1 MLVLVADRHP
11 LFREVLRTLIEEAL
25 PSGRCL
31 EAATVA
37 DVLDVLASGDG
48 VRLMLIDQ
56 SLADS
61 DGLAGLLRLS
71 IAAPDVPIILFSIV
85 ESPSAAFHTL
95 VCGAAGFISKSLSRD
110 AMLRAIAMVLDGGIY
125 PPLAGGKDRSR
136 AETGERIDTL
146 TVRER
151 MVLEALVR
159 GCSNKQ
165 IAFELQVSDTTVKVH
180 VSSVLRKMRVHS
192 RTQAVIKT
200 KRLGE
205 DDAPPQGGGD
215 SPLRKSLAR

>member
-11 LFREVLRTLIEEAL
+11 MFREVLRTLIEEAL
-25 PSGRCL
+25 PAARCL
-31 EAATVA
+31 EATTIA
-37 DVLDVLASGDG
+37 DVVDLLAAGNG

-61 DGLAGLLRLS
+61 DGLTGLVRLS
-71 IAAPDVPIILFSIV
+71 IAAPDVPIILFSGA
-85 ESPSAAFHTL
+85 ESQVVAFHAQ
-95 VCGAAGFISKSLSRD
+95 VCGAAGFIPKSLTRD
-110 AMLRAIAMVLDGGIY
+110 AMLSAIAIVLDGGTY
-125 PPLAGGKDRSR
+125 PPLVDAKGRRRPES
-136 AETGERIDTL
+136 AERVDAL

-165 IAFELQVSDTTVKVH
+165 IAYELQVSDTTVKVH
-180 VSSVLRKMRVHS
+180 VSSVLRKLRVHS

-200 KRLGE
+200 KRTE
-205 DDAPPQGGGD
+205 DENAATHAAAG
-215 SPLRKSLAR
+215 

>member
-11 LFREVLRTLIEEAL
+11 MFREVLRALIEEAL
-25 PSGRCL
+25 PLARCL
-31 EAATVA
+31 EASTIA

-61 DGLAGLLRLS
+61 DGLTGLVRLS

-85 ESPSAAFHTL
+85 ESQSVAFHAL
-95 VCGAAGFISKSLSRD
+95 VCGAAGFVSKSLTRD
-110 AMLRAIAMVLDGGIY
+110 EMLRAMAVVLDGGAY
-125 PPLAGGKDRSR
+125 PPRLGGKGQSSS
-136 AETGERIDTL
+136 ERLDIL

-180 VSSVLRKMRVHS
+180 VSSVLRKLRVHS

-200 KRLGE
+200 KRL
-205 DDAPPQGGGD
+205 DDDEVTAPV
-215 SPLRKSLAR
+215 